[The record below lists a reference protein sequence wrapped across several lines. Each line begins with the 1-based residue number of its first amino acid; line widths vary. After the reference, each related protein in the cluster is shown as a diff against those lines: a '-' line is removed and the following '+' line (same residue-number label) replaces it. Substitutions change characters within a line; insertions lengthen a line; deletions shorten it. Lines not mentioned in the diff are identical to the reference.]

1 MQERADGNVR
11 QHAHLR
17 HPPVSTTLRPLA
29 CLVPLWQPL
38 AGVAQRPEKPHTV
51 VDGKEKEQ
59 GKGKA
64 PALASRGCTR
74 QVAAAAAQVKLAL
87 PPRCRHGAR
96 TRPARAELADASPTH
111 AAAFPPPPANC
122 CHIRPSL
129 LRSHPAAALALH
141 RSARR
146 PFVKKDLRS
155 TTARRPDLRA
165 RPPLAS
171 SPLILRRWQSCV
183 ASSRS
188 TIAATEDADVG
199 EARPENVTSEAVQP
213 WCATRRRNSSAIGMT
228 WPAKGL
234 TMRMTCGGGG
244 RCDDGGS

>member
-111 AAAFPPPPANC
+111 AAAVGDPSPRAWPATPPPRA
-122 CHIRPSL
+122 PS
-129 LRSHPAAALALH
+129 SP
-141 RSARR
+141 
-146 PFVKKDLRS
+146 
-155 TTARRPDLRA
+155 T
-165 RPPLAS
+165 PLAPTTS
-171 SPLILRRWQSCV
+171 GKGDRWIWPSVRRERHRH
-183 ASSRS
+183 ASY
-188 TIAATEDADVG
+188 ED
-199 EARPENVTSEAVQP
+199 S
-213 WCATRRRNSSAIGMT
+213 
-228 WPAKGL
+228 
-234 TMRMTCGGGG
+234 
-244 RCDDGGS
+244 DGAPQALL